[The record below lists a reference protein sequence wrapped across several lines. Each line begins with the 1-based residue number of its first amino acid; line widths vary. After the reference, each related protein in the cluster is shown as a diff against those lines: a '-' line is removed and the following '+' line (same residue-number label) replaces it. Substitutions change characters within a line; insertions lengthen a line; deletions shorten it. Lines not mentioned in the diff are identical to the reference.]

1 MTETQIE
8 KGSISFQTEG
18 RLLQEL
24 GERLVAKPEVA
35 LVELIKN
42 SYDADAT
49 FCEVS
54 LRHRERIIV
63 IQDDGCGMS
72 FEQFSQRWM
81 RIATANKVQE
91 RTSAEFKRRL
101 TGQKGIGRF
110 AVRFLGRSM
119 KLDSVAWDEK
129 RKVKTHLVADFDWVE
144 LDKQSNLE
152 DAQIPYRLLRAE
164 PTAKPGTRLT
174 IGRLKDGTEFAQT
187 ASFRTAVLK
196 IVSPISALNGG
207 RFRRSAQEKYK
218 DPGFKVLLPG
228 GAEDAEVDV
237 NLAEKVLA
245 HAWATLSIDF
255 TDGNLTYEIAF
266 HDGQKKR
273 RRHKLAPD
281 IRNGLV
287 ADIRF
292 FPRRSGVFSQAEVN
306 GQEAWRWVRDN
317 KGVAVVDHGF
327 RISPY
332 GMNDDDWL
340 MLDADSAH
348 NERDWRSNIS
358 QKLFPIPPHVKSRGD
373 ANPMLNLPSNF
384 QLVGAVFVESSAVG
398 SDADEALIPAMDRE
412 GFLYNDAFEQLFDI
426 VRGGVELLAQEDR
439 FWTQREAERK
449 AKEARR
455 KTRADLR
462 AAVHFIEKSPTL
474 TRSDKVRL
482 VTEYTGLASR
492 LSEVED
498 YDREARQRLL
508 TMSALG
514 VVAGFITHEASRV
527 VASLAAALKEL
538 NYLARRHPTLKQN
551 VDEIEQAY
559 LALHA
564 HLDYTKT
571 FIDATQKG
579 EPTEFKAAAQ
589 VRRIIEK
596 FGQFA
601 RSRGIVV
608 ECEIDDSVRAPR
620 MPIAV
625 YSGILLNLYTNALKA
640 ILATETHHSTSRIV
654 FRAENVGKW
663 HIIDVLDNGIGIP
676 PNLRKRVWDP
686 LFTTTSRLNNPL
698 GSGMGLGLSLVKQLI
713 DQMKGRALIVD
724 PPQGFSTCVR
734 VQFPKG

>member
-8 KGSISFQTEG
+8 KGNVSFQTEG

-42 SYDADAT
+42 SYDADAS

-54 LRHRERIIV
+54 SLGREKTIV
-63 IQDDGCGMS
+63 IRDDGCGMS
-72 FEQFSQRWM
+72 FDQFSQRWM

-91 RTSAEFKRRL
+91 RTSAKFKRRL

-110 AVRFLGRSM
+110 AVRFLGRSL

-129 RKVKTHLVADFDWVE
+129 RKAMTHLVADFDWAQ
-144 LDKQSNLE
+144 LDKQDNLQN
-152 DAQIPYRLLRAE
+152 ARIPYRLLRADPSAE
-164 PTAKPGTRLT
+164 PGTKLT
-174 IGRLKDGTEFAQT
+174 IGHLKGGVEFAQSS
-187 ASFRTAVLK
+187 SFRTAVLK
-196 IVSPISALNGG
+196 IVSPISALEGG
-207 RFRRSAQEKYK
+207 RFRREAQEKYR

-228 GAEDAEVDV
+228 TTEDANADV

-245 HAWATLSIDF
+245 HAWARLSIDL
-255 TDGNLTYEIAF
+255 TGNNLTYDIAF

-273 RRHKLAPD
+273 RRHRLTSH

-292 FPRRSGVFSQAEVN
+292 FPRRSGVFSQSEVN

-317 KGVAVVDHGF
+317 TGVAVVDHGF

-332 GMNDDDWL
+332 GMQDDDWL
-340 MLDADSAH
+340 QLDADSAH
-348 NERDWRSNIS
+348 NERDWRSNIA
-358 QKLFPIPPHVKSRGD
+358 QELFPIPAHVKSRDD
-373 ANPMLNLPSNF
+373 ANPMLSLPSNF
-384 QLVGAVFVESSAVG
+384 QLVGAVFVESSAAG
-398 SDADEALIPAMDRE
+398 SDSDNVLIPAMDRE
-412 GFLYNDAFEQLFDI
+412 GFLYNDAFEQLKDI
-426 VRGGVELLAQEDR
+426 IRGGVEFLAQEDR
-439 FWTQREAERK
+439 FWTQREAEKK
-449 AKEARR
+449 AREAKR

-474 TRSDKVRL
+474 TRSDKTRL
-482 VTEYTGLASR
+482 VTEYTGLANR
-492 LSEVED
+492 LSDVED
-498 YDREARQRLL
+498 YDREARQKLL

-514 VVAGFITHEASRV
+514 VVAGFITHEASRI
-527 VASLAAALKEL
+527 VASLADALKEL
-538 NYLARRHPTLKQN
+538 RYLARRHPTLRQN
-551 VDEIEQAY
+551 LDEIEHAY
-559 LALHA
+559 LSLNA
-564 HLDYTKT
+564 HLDYTRT

-579 EPTEFKAAAQ
+579 EATEFKAAAQ

-596 FGQFA
+596 FGPFA
-601 RSRGIVV
+601 QSRGISV
-608 ECEIDDSVRAPR
+608 ECDIDNSVQAPR

-625 YSGILLNLYTNALKA
+625 YSGVLLNLYTNALKA
-640 ILATETHHSTSRIV
+640 ILAAENRHNSSRIV

-663 HIIDVLDNGIGIP
+663 HIIDVLDTGIGIP

-698 GSGMGLGLSLVKQLI
+698 GSGMGLGLSLVKQLVE
-713 DQMKGRALIVD
+713 QMKGRALVVD
-724 PPQGFSTCVR
+724 APKGFSTCVR

>member
-8 KGSISFQTEG
+8 KGNVSFQTEG

-42 SYDADAT
+42 SYDADAS

-54 LRHRERIIV
+54 LLSREKTILIR
-63 IQDDGCGMS
+63 DDGCGMS
-72 FEQFSQRWM
+72 FDQFSQRWM

-91 RTSAEFKRRL
+91 RTSTKFKRRL

-129 RKVKTHLVADFDWVE
+129 RKVMTHLVANFNWAE
-144 LDKQSNLE
+144 LDKQDNLQN
-152 DAQIPYRLLRAE
+152 AKIPYRLLQAD
-164 PTAKPGTRLT
+164 PSAKPGTTLT
-174 IGRLKDGTEFAQT
+174 IEHLKGGSEFAQKP
-187 ASFRTAVLK
+187 SFRTAVLK

-207 RFRRSAQEKYK
+207 RFGRKAQEKYK

-228 GAEDAEVDV
+228 ATEDGAAEV
-237 NLAEKVLA
+237 NLAETILA
-245 HAWATLSIDF
+245 HAWAKLSIDL
-255 TDGNLTYEIAF
+255 TGNNLTYDIVF

-273 RRHKLAPD
+273 RKHKLTSH
-281 IRNGLV
+281 IRNGLA

-292 FPRRSGVFSQAEVN
+292 FPRRSGIFSQAEVN

-317 KGVAVVDHGF
+317 RGVAVVDHGF
-327 RISPY
+327 RIPPY
-332 GMNDDDWL
+332 GMEDDDWL

-358 QKLFPIPPHVKSRGD
+358 QKLFPIPAHIKSRDD
-373 ANPMLNLPSNF
+373 ANPMLTLPSNF

-398 SDADEALIPAMDRE
+398 SDTDKALIPAMDRE
-412 GFLYNDAFEQLFDI
+412 GFLYNDAFEQLSDV
-426 VRGGVELLAQEDR
+426 VRGGVEFLAQEDR
-439 FWTQREAERK
+439 FWTQREAEKK
-449 AKEARR
+449 AKEAKR

-462 AAVHFIEKSPTL
+462 AAVEFIEKSPTL
-474 TRSDKVRL
+474 IRSDKTRL
-482 VTEYTGLASR
+482 VTEYTGLISR

-498 YDREARQRLL
+498 YDREARQKLL
-508 TMSALG
+508 MMSALG
-514 VVAGFITHEASRV
+514 VVAGFITHEASRI
-527 VASLAAALKEL
+527 VASLADALKEL
-538 NYLARRHPTLKQN
+538 RHLAHRHPTLRQD

-559 LALHA
+559 LSLNA

-579 EPTEFKAAAQ
+579 EATEFKAAAQ

-596 FGQFA
+596 FGAFA
-601 RSRGIVV
+601 QSRGISVQ
-608 ECEIDDSVRAPR
+608 CDIDNSLQAPR

-625 YSGILLNLYTNALKA
+625 YSGVLLNLYTNALKA
-640 ILATETHHSTSRIV
+640 ILAAENRHDASRIV
-654 FRAENVGKW
+654 FRAANVGKW

-698 GSGMGLGLSLVKQLI
+698 GSGMGLGLSLVKQLVE
-713 DQMKGRALIVD
+713 QMKGRALVVD
-724 PPQGFSTCVR
+724 APEGFSTCVR
-734 VQFPKG
+734 VQFPEG